1 MTLNILFVGDVV
13 GEPGRSALYR
23 ALPELKEEFG
33 IDVAIVNGENAAG
46 GRGITSKI
54 AQEFFANGVDVI
66 TTGDHVWNQAELIP
80 WMKGEPRLLRPL
92 NYQEGTPGYGST
104 VIDTPKGRVGVMQ
117 LQGRS
122 FIQPPLENPF
132 ILGEKEALRMREEGI
147 QVIFADMHAET
158 TSEKIAMGYN
168 LDGKISALIGTHTH
182 VQTADNEVMPQGMA
196 YMTDA
201 GMCGPAVSVLGRV
214 VEGVLERFRTT
225 LPTKFPVADWPVRLC
240 GAVVTVDTET
250 GRALSIERVNRLYEK
265 EV

>member
-13 GEPGRSALYR
+13 GEPGRMALYR
-23 ALPELKEEFG
+23 AIPELKKEFE
-33 IDVAIVNGENAAG
+33 IDATIVNGENAAG
-46 GRGITSKI
+46 GRGITPKI

-66 TTGDHVWNQAELIP
+66 TTGDHVWNQAEIIP

-92 NYQEGTPGYGST
+92 NYQAGTPGYGST
-104 VIDTPKGRVGVMQ
+104 VIETPKGRVGVMQ

-132 ILGEKEALRMREEGI
+132 ILGEQEALRMRGEGI
-147 QVIFADMHAET
+147 QVILADMHAET

-182 VQTADNEVMPQGMA
+182 VQTADNTVMPEGLA

-201 GMCGPAVSVLGRV
+201 GMCGPAVSVLGREV
-214 VEGVLERFRTT
+214 QGVLGRFRTT
-225 LPTKFPVADWPVRLC
+225 LPAKFPVADWPVRLC
-240 GAVVTVDTET
+240 GAVVAVDTET
-250 GRALSIERVNRLYEK
+250 GRALSIGRVNRLYEK
-265 EV
+265 EI